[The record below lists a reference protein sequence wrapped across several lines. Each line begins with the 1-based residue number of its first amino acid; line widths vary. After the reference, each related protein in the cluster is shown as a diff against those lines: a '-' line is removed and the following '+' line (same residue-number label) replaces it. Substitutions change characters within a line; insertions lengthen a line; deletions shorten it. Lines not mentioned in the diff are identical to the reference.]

1 MPCIVENY
9 DVCVVGAGHAGCE
22 AALASARLGLE
33 TILFTVS
40 VDSIA
45 MMPCNP
51 NIGGSSKGHLVR
63 EIDALGGEMG
73 KNIDKTFIQS
83 KMLNKSKGPA
93 VHSLRA
99 QADKASYSMEMRK
112 TLQATEHLTIRQAEV
127 SEILTEGEEDIY
139 KICGVKTVSGATYYS
154 KSVVLCTGTY
164 LRARCLTGEMV
175 THTGPNGLSAANYL
189 TDSLK
194 AHGIEMFRF
203 KTGTP
208 ARMDKKSIDFSKM
221 IEQFG
226 DEKIVPFSFTTNP
239 DDIQKEQVSCW
250 LTYTNEKTHEIIRNN
265 LDRSPIYAGVIEGTG
280 PRYCP
285 SIEDKVVKFA
295 DKDKHQVFIEPEGIN
310 TNEMYV
316 GGMSS
321 SLPEDV
327 QYQMYRTVP
336 GLEHAKIV
344 RNAYAI
350 EYDCINPNQLYPTL
364 EFKKIKGLFSGG
376 QFNGSSGYEEAASQG
391 LIAGIN
397 ASMYVKGKEPLVLDR
412 SEAYI
417 GVLIDDLVTKENHEP
432 YRMMTSRAEYRLL
445 LRQDNADLRLTKKG
459 YEVGL
464 IPEDRYQWVLKKEAL
479 IEQEMKRISKVMIGA
494 KQKVQSL
501 LESYG
506 SIPLNTGTSL
516 VEMIRRPELSYDI
529 LAPIDPERPEL
540 PDEVR
545 EQVNINVKYE
555 GYINRQIKQVA
566 QFKKLEKKKLPEDF
580 NYEDIHGLR
589 KEAIQ
594 KLNLVKPVSIG
605 QASRIS
611 GVSPA
616 DISVILVYL
625 EQLKYQNTKK

>member
-1 MPCIVENY
+1 
-9 DVCVVGAGHAGCE
+9 
-22 AALASARLGLE
+22 
-33 TILFTVS
+33 
-40 VDSIA
+40 
-45 MMPCNP
+45 
-51 NIGGSSKGHLVR
+51 
-63 EIDALGGEMG
+63 
-73 KNIDKTFIQS
+73 
-83 KMLNKSKGPA
+83 
-93 VHSLRA
+93 
-99 QADKASYSMEMRK
+99 
-112 TLQATEHLTIRQAEV
+112 
-127 SEILTEGEEDIY
+127 
-139 KICGVKTVSGATYYS
+139 
-154 KSVVLCTGTY
+154 
-164 LRARCLTGEMV
+164 
-175 THTGPNGLSAANYL
+175 
-189 TDSLK
+189 
-194 AHGIEMFRF
+194 
-203 KTGTP
+203 
-208 ARMDKKSIDFSKM
+208 
-221 IEQFG
+221 
-226 DEKIVPFSFTTNP
+226 
-239 DDIQKEQVSCW
+239 
-250 LTYTNEKTHEIIRNN
+250 
-265 LDRSPIYAGVIEGTG
+265 
-280 PRYCP
+280 
-285 SIEDKVVKFA
+285 
-295 DKDKHQVFIEPEGIN
+295 
-310 TNEMYV
+310 MYV

-494 KQKVQSL
+494 NQKVQSL

-529 LAPIDPERPEL
+529 LAPIDPERPGL
-540 PDEVR
+540 PWDVKQ
-545 EQVNINVKYE
+545 QVEINLKYE
-555 GYINRQIKQVA
+555 GYIKRQLKQVE
-566 QFKKLEKKKLPEDF
+566 QFKKLEAKKIPDDLD
-580 NYEDIHGLR
+580 YEKVGSLR
-589 KEAIQ
+589 IEARQ
-594 KLNLVKPVSIG
+594 KLEAYRPISIG

-616 DISVILVYL
+616 DISVLLVHL
-625 EQLKYQNTKK
+625 EQMRHSK